1 MFVTSAFCPACS
13 GLRISA
19 ESTICPACAGSGRTT
34 PAQPTET
41 LTDLRAEVARWKKM
55 PTLSAANHIRLA
67 EVYAALVRLEPYPG
81 DQRVAAVGAVKAWLD
96 AGCPE
101 TARDAYGRHYHLFS
115 VTDRL
120 DLLRGMARVEAPV
133 ARLRSAS

>member
-1 MFVTSAFCPACS
+1 MFVTSAFCLVCS

-19 ESTICPACAGSGRTT
+19 ESHVCPACAGSGRTT
-34 PAQPTET
+34 PAQPAET

-55 PTLSAANHIRLA
+55 PILSAANHIRLA
-67 EVYAALVRLEPYPG
+67 EVYTALVRLEPYPG

-96 AGCPE
+96 AGCTE
-101 TARDAYGRHYHLFS
+101 TARHAHSQHFHLFS
-115 VTDRL
+115 SRDRL
-120 DLLRGMARVEAPV
+120 DLLLAFVNCEAPV